1 MNKVNENTPRTSPT
15 HRPQLITI
23 EDLDEFK
30 NNLLQELRKM
40 LKELSGQPGRKWLK
54 SFEVKKLLGISPGTL
69 QNLRING
76 TLPFTKIG
84 GVILYDYED
93 IQRMLTNNKKDYS
106 FTGIR

>member
-1 MNKVNENTPRTSPT
+1 MKLDNKSSAHQPPQY
-15 HRPQLITI
+15 RPQLLTI
-23 EDLDEFK
+23 EDLEEFK
-30 NNLLQELRKM
+30 NNLLKELRTL

-93 IQRMLTNNKKDYS
+93 IQSMLNKHKK
-106 FTGIR
+106 

>member
-1 MNKVNENTPRTSPT
+1 MKIENKSTALQSQQY
-15 HRPQLITI
+15 RPQLLTI
-23 EDLDEFK
+23 EDLEEFK
-30 NNLLQELRKM
+30 SNLLNELRKL

-76 TLPFTKIG
+76 TLPYTKIG

-93 IQRMLTNNKKDYS
+93 IQRMLLENKHDHQ
-106 FTGIR
+106 

>member
-1 MNKVNENTPRTSPT
+1 MTIANNSSNHEQQYQ
-15 HRPQLITI
+15 RPQLLTV
-23 EDLDEFK
+23 EDLMEFK
-30 NNLLQELRKM
+30 KSLLTELRQL

-93 IQRMLTNNKKDYS
+93 IQRMLTNHKHIQKLKFN
-106 FTGIR
+106 

>member
-1 MNKVNENTPRTSPT
+1 MKLESKSTINQPPQY
-15 HRPQLITI
+15 RPQLLTI
-23 EDLDEFK
+23 EDLEEFK
-30 NNLLQELRKM
+30 NILLKELRTL

-76 TLPFTKIG
+76 TLPYTKIG

-93 IQRMLTNNKKDYS
+93 VQRMLTDHKRDQKVQ
-106 FTGIR
+106 F